1 MALLGKPL
9 LSHVYIKIMM
19 LSSIIHF
26 CAMICSSNSFLLCAR
41 DHTLLRKML
50 ARDSQQGVS
59 FSLALSP
66 PLFTHLCSWSYR
78 HLRALQAGRAG
89 LVASVVLA
97 LFGVRQRLLIKLSE
111 LWNLMSGYN
120 QFSFLLFLTDDFSNN
135 ICCLHRLIILKNCLT
150 CIRFH
155 KLRHPIANQ

>member
-19 LSSIIHF
+19 SSSMF
-26 CAMICSSNSFLLCAR
+26 CAMICSRNSFLLCVR

-50 ARDSQQGVS
+50 ARDSQQGFS

-66 PLFTHLCSWSYR
+66 PHFTHLCSWSYR
-78 HLRALQAGRAG
+78 HLRALQAGGAG

-97 LFGVRQRLLIKLSE
+97 LFGVSQRLLIKLSE
-111 LWNLMSGYN
+111 LWNVMSGYN
-120 QFSFLLFLTDDFSNN
+120 QFSSVLFLTDDFSNN

-150 CIRFH
+150 CIRIH